1 MKTAVV
7 LLLAACFVAMATS
20 AKDRT
25 TNHRQQ
31 FDDWRS
37 CMVKKIPADKVPQYD
52 ACHGRS
58 RGTDMHRFRD
68 GLQCVLSS
76 YNIVNK
82 NDVNLDRMAQLAR
95 TITQQDLKSAFEEC
109 PKTIA
114 TSTSKELSNASST
127 TWSAHALCQTALLDP
142 ESRKVTSLGHDWS
155 AGDRARNGTY
165 TNHVLFFF
173 LKLSFH

>member
-7 LLLAACFVAMATS
+7 LLLVTCFVALATS
-20 AKDRT
+20 AKDRA

-37 CMVKKIPADKVPQYD
+37 CMVQKIPVDKVPQYD

-109 PKTIA
+109 PKNDRNKHVQRAVKCVIDHLERTCPVPDGA
-114 TSTSKELSNASST
+114 AG
-127 TWSAHALCQTALLDP
+127 
-142 ESRKVTSLGHDWS
+142 SRE
-155 AGDRARNGTY
+155 
-165 TNHVLFFF
+165 
-173 LKLSFH
+173 

>member
-1 MKTAVV
+1 MISGASDRIGSLSAEANGRKVDVLCAKALVVSTLPTLRKKMKTAVV
-7 LLLAACFVAMATS
+7 LLLVACYVALATS

-37 CMVKKIPADKVPQYD
+37 CMVRKIPADKVPQYE

-82 NDVNLDRMAQLAR
+82 NDVNLNLMAQLAR
-95 TITQQDLKSAFEEC
+95 NIPQQDLKSAFEEC
-109 PKTIA
+109 PK
-114 TSTSKELSNASST
+114 N
-127 TWSAHALCQTALLDP
+127 
-142 ESRKVTSLGHDWS
+142 
-155 AGDRARNGTY
+155 DRNK
-165 TNHVLFFF
+165 HV
-173 LKLSFH
+173 S